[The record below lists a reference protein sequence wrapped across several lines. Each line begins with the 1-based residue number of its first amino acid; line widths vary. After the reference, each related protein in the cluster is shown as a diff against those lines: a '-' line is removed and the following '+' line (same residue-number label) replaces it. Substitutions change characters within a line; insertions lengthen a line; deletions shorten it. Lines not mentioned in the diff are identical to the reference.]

1 MANLR
6 KLDACKQNVLT
17 KLLASPKIFSLLSG
31 DTSLAAP
38 ESLLYQSVYPYLYA
52 PEGFDTQCGR
62 FLCCEV
68 SAPRPLSKTILE
80 INITLLI
87 YAHYSLIP
95 SADGNFIDRLAEEAD
110 ELLQR
115 SSIGTTRLELTSV
128 VPYSP
133 EKNFFGKMLT
143 YQTTILNG

>member
-6 KLDACKQNVLT
+6 KLDACKQRVLT

-31 DTSLAAP
+31 ENSSAAP
-38 ESLLYQSVYPYLYA
+38 ESLLYRSVYPYLYA
-52 PEGFDTQCGR
+52 PEGPDTKEGR

-68 SAPRPLSKTILE
+68 SSPRPLSKTVLE

-87 YAHYSLIP
+87 YSHYSLIP
-95 SADGNFIDRLAEEAD
+95 LSDGNFIDLLSEEAD
-110 ELLQR
+110 ELLQK
-115 SSIGTTRLELTSV
+115 SSIGTSRLELTSV